1 MKKMTRSEFIKTTG
15 LAGASLV
22 LGGKAAAGNIISMAG
37 AEQTPVSR
45 PQPGNSAEWARN
57 NERRNR
63 LAGPVTAK
71 GKIGNMEFSR
81 LILGGNPIGGWM
93 HSRDLRYVSALS
105 NAYLTEGKKMEIFQ
119 MAENCGVDTIL
130 GHPVMIDIL
139 NKYWSRGIGKIKWI
153 SDCGGNDF
161 IEAAKKSIDGGCCA
175 AYCQGMN
182 CDALVEKGDFKTI
195 EKGLDIIR
203 NAGMPA
209 GLGAH
214 KVTTLQ
220 ACLKNGLVPDFW
232 MKTLHHLN
240 YWSAMPDKPER
251 DNRYCNDAEET
262 IKFINSR
269 EEPVIGFKVLAAGAI
284 PPADGIRYGLENGSD
299 FICLGMFDF
308 NMIEDVNLFNEIITD
323 LPARTRPW
331 RG

>member
-1 MKKMTRSEFIKTTG
+1 MKKMTRSEFLRTTG
-15 LAGASLV
+15 LAGAGLV
-22 LGGKAAAGNIISMAG
+22 LGSTATAGDIISRVG
-37 AEQTPVSR
+37 GEHSVSA
-45 PQPGNSAEWARN
+45 QPGLINRVEQAGSLARKTH
-57 NERRNR
+57 
-63 LAGPVTAK
+63 LDGPVTAR
-71 GKIGNMEFSR
+71 GKIGNVEFSR

-105 NAYLTEGKKMEIFQ
+105 NAYLTDEKKMEIFQ

-130 GHPVMIDIL
+130 GHPVMIEIL

-161 IEAAKKSIDGGCCA
+161 VEAARKSIDGGCCA
-175 AYCQGMN
+175 AYCQGQN
-182 CDALVEKGDFKTI
+182 CDTLVEKGDFKTI

-203 NAGMPA
+203 SAGMPA

-220 ACLKNGLVPDFW
+220 ACLKNGLKPDFW

-240 YWSAMPDKPER
+240 YWSAMPDKPEH
-251 DNRYCNDAEET
+251 DNRYCNDADET
-262 IKFINSR
+262 VKFINSR

-308 NMIEDVNLFNEIITD
+308 NMIEDVNLFNEIIAD